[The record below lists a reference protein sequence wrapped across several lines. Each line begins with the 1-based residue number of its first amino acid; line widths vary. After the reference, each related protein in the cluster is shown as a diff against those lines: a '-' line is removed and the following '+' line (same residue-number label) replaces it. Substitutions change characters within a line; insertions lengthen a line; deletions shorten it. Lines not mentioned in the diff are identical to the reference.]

1 MSLPRVGSLETFL
14 GIPGGAGAHRR
25 DSADNSRRGSI
36 SSIGSASL
44 RARKITFNPLPESWD
59 PVSRSLS
66 TETFGGAAGED
77 ASLLQQAQLQPPHTV
92 GAFEVPQWKRI
103 LQVVVTVINCLL
115 AAGIVFGYAAI
126 KPVLKKEGAYRDTCD
141 GDDTC
146 IELHLNFMFTVAAVA
161 TNIAALP
168 IGAILDYHGPRVCG
182 LLGACFLAVG
192 ALMLAFAGDLPFDGF
207 LAGYLFLAL
216 GGPFTYI
223 ASYHLSNA
231 FPRRSGLILALLT
244 GAFDASSAL
253 FLVYRLVYE
262 STGDSFGH
270 HDFFLAYLV
279 VPVLIIVTQLTVLP
293 KQSYKTV
300 GEMVDD
306 IQAGSGVVGGRGE
319 LYDPDNEGAVVD
331 DQVDEQTALLREEQ
345 RQSDLEQHRL
355 QQQQQQQ
362 VAIQGID
369 ELLGAGAGASIAG
382 DSGYLGM
389 EGDNSGKNAIDE
401 RVSHE
406 AAKNERSGV
415 WGAMHSST
423 AWEQLCSP
431 WFVLVCLFTV
441 VQMTRINYF
450 VATIRG
456 QYESLLGS
464 GPAIDMNNFFD
475 LALPLGGIISIPFIG
490 GILDST
496 STVVVLSTL
505 VTVATTIG
513 VLGVLPYTWAGYAN
527 IVLFVLYRPFY
538 YTAVSD
544 YCAKVFGF
552 RTFGTVYGTIICLAG
567 VLNFSQSLL
576 DYMFRVTFDGNPVP
590 VNLLLLAMG
599 LVIGLLLV
607 GFVWVQSRLL
617 GGRRKGSHNGTA

>member
-1 MSLPRVGSLETFL
+1 MSLPRVASLETFL
-14 GIPGGAGAHRR
+14 GIPGG
-25 DSADNSRRGSI
+25 SADGAQIEGSRRGSI
-36 SSIGSASL
+36 SSIGTASL

-59 PVSRSLS
+59 PGYPSSSGNDGGGGFDDVS
-66 TETFGGAAGED
+66 
-77 ASLLQQAQLQPPHTV
+77 QQQPQQTV

-126 KPVLKKEGAYRDTCD
+126 KPVLKKEGAYRDVCNND
-141 GDDTC
+141 NTC

-168 IGAILDYHGPRVCG
+168 IGALLDHYGPRVCG
-182 LLGACFLAVG
+182 LTGACFLAAG
-192 ALMLAFAGDLPFDGF
+192 SLMLSFAADLPFDGF
-207 LAGYLFLAL
+207 LVGYLFLAL

-253 FLVYRLVYE
+253 FLVYRLIYE
-262 STGDSFGH
+262 SSGDSFGH
-270 HDFFLAYLV
+270 HEFFLAYLA

-293 KQSYKTV
+293 GQSYKTV
-300 GEMVDD
+300 GEMVED
-306 IQAGSGVVGGRGE
+306 IQTVPTAGRGASTAD
-319 LYDPDNEGAVVD
+319 LYYSDNEDAVVD

-345 RQSDLEQHRL
+345 RRSERAQHQSA
-355 QQQQQQQ
+355 
-362 VAIQGID
+362 VQGID
-369 ELLGAGAGASIAG
+369 ELLGGEGATGKVVGEHISREEA
-382 DSGYLGM
+382 
-389 EGDNSGKNAIDE
+389 KNA
-401 RVSHE
+401 
-406 AAKNERSGV
+406 RSGV
-415 WGAMHSST
+415 WGAMHANT

-431 WFVLVCLFTV
+431 WFVLICLFTV

-456 QYESLLGS
+456 QYEALLGS
-464 GPAIDMNNFFD
+464 PGEAVEMNNFFD

-490 GILDST
+490 GILDGT
-496 STVVVLSTL
+496 STVAVLATL
-505 VTVATTIG
+505 VSVATAIG
-513 VLGVLPYTWAGYAN
+513 ILGVLPFTWAGYAN

-576 DYMFRVTFDGNPVP
+576 DYMFRVTFEGNPVP
-590 VNLLLLAMG
+590 VNLILLTLG
-599 LVIGLLLV
+599 LVIGVLLV
-607 GFVWVQSRLL
+607 GFVWLQARMLRRGRKPL
-617 GGRRKGSHNGTA
+617 FAGGGGAPAGF